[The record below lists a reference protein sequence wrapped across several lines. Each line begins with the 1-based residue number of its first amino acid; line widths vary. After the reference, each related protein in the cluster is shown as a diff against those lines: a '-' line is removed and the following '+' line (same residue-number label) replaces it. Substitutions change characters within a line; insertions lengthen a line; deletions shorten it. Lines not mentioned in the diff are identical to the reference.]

1 VIPVGLRVAGC
12 VIVASFVCFA
22 ALASH
27 GLAQSTMDDVW
38 LREYLRELEMS
49 RERAESERQG
59 TGEVP
64 LAISPTCLPGP
75 LPANPRPP
83 VFSGNAAWFDSRMR
97 FEVWREPC
105 TDGSGR
111 VATLLRVT
119 PLSGQP
125 FVCGSSFTVIQNNIQ
140 YNSVR
145 LPQTSTDAG
154 SFCNSVLIPTSL
166 IISQFTTGPQFDD
179 LQAFS
184 LIHGGGTPGVSRL
197 EVGAAGSVISP
208 PAIQVILSACVTCR
222 AGDRLLMLVRARNP
236 ANQAQRVEV
245 KIGVRL
251 PDGTPVNMLGDQH
264 LEVILSPLL
273 DTTVPIL
280 DLALPPGLPA
290 GVYTAEAVFLEPALG
305 ETFSRHV
312 LPFQI
317 VP

>member
-1 VIPVGLRVAGC
+1 VIPVGWRVVGC
-12 VIVASFVCFA
+12 LILINVVCFA
-22 ALASH
+22 ALASRV
-27 GLAQSTMDDVW
+27 LAQSTMDDVW

-49 RERAESERQG
+49 RGMAESERQG

-64 LAISPTCLPGP
+64 LAVSPTCLPGP
-75 LPANPRPP
+75 LPTNPRPP
-83 VFSGNAAWFDSRMR
+83 VFSGNAAWVDSQMR

-111 VATLLRVT
+111 MATLLRVT

-125 FVCGSSFTVIQNNIQ
+125 FLCSVNFTVIQGNLQ
-140 YNSVR
+140 YNLVR
-145 LPQTSTDAG
+145 LLQTSTNTG
-154 SFCNSVLIPTSL
+154 SFCNTVLIPTSL

-208 PAIQVILSACVTCR
+208 PAIQVILSACVNCR
-222 AGDRLLMLVRARNP
+222 ASDRFLMLVRARDP
-236 ANQAQRVEV
+236 ANQAQRIEV

-251 PDGTPVNMLGDQH
+251 PDGTPVNMLGDPH
-264 LEVILSPLL
+264 LEVTLSPLL

-280 DLALPPGLPA
+280 DLALPPSLPA